1 MSEHPH
7 RIAFSRRIRHLE
19 TIEMGFGIRTAYR
32 KAFRSTLFSLGYHV
46 VEQTDTVAILHLMRK
61 LCPLDCGVDMVRIGG
76 DSDGGYLVPNDLDGI
91 EYCFSPGVNTCA
103 EFESQLADRG
113 IKSFLADYSVDSPPV
128 DRPEFIF
135 DRKFLGPFD
144 RDNWF
149 TLSTWKDKY
158 LANYRGDLI
167 LQMDIEGFEY
177 ETILTTPLN
186 LLRQFRIAVI
196 EFHGLDRLFDSFVF
210 GRLSSCFE
218 KLLEVF
224 NVVHIHP
231 NNSGESIIRGAIEIP
246 EMMEFTFL
254 NKSRCAMTTPVRQFP
269 HRLDRDN
276 SLTARPLVLAN
287 CWRSNL

>member
-1 MSEHPH
+1 
-7 RIAFSRRIRHLE
+7 
-19 TIEMGFGIRTAYR
+19 MGFGIRTAYR
-32 KAFRSTLFSLGYHV
+32 KAFRSTLFSMGYHV
-46 VEQTDTVAILHLMRK
+46 AQQTDTAALLDLMRK
-61 LCPLDCGVDMVRIGG
+61 LRPLDCGVDMVRIGG
-76 DSDGGYLVPNDLDGI
+76 DGDGGYLVPDDLVGI

-103 EFESQLADRG
+103 EFEGQLADRG
-113 IKSFLADYSVDSPPV
+113 IRSFLADYSVDSPPV

-135 DRKFLGPFD
+135 DRKFLGPLD

-158 LANYRGDLI
+158 LKDYRGDLI

-177 ETILTTPLN
+177 ETILTTPMD
-186 LLRQFRIAVI
+186 LLRQFRIAII

-224 NVVHIHP
+224 HVVHIHP

-254 NKSRCAMTTPVRQFP
+254 NKSRRKVTTPVSQFP
-269 HRLDRDN
+269 HQLDRDN
-276 SLTARPLVLAN
+276 CQTARRLVLAD
-287 CWRSNL
+287 CWRSHL